1 MNLCLPDNIIDQVQ
15 EKTDIVETIS
25 RYIPLKKIGR
35 NYKTTCPFHSEK
47 TPSFIV
53 SPDKQIYHC
62 FGCGAGGN
70 VFSFV
75 MRYENLQFP
84 EAVEMLA
91 DKEGVKLPRMSG
103 GRDDNNSFAAQLYKI
118 NADASV
124 FFQSSLADNG
134 FAKDYLA
141 SRGVGKEAIER
152 FKIGYAPNSW
162 EALLNYFKAKGVA
175 GPILEKAGLVI
186 SNDKGG
192 HYDRFRNR
200 VIFPILDLKERILGF
215 GARVMDSSLPKYVN
229 SPETAIYSKG
239 RNLYGLNF
247 SKESIKKEGHALVV
261 EGYLDFLVPYQ
272 AGIKNIIATLGTA
285 LTQEQIRLIK
295 RFANTVVMVYDPDE
309 AGEAASLRNLDLFIG
324 EDVNVYIAELAAGY
338 DPDSYI
344 RKNGTD
350 EFLKVVKASRNI
362 FDYKFDK
369 LKERFDIKRAHGK
382 AGIASEMLP
391 TISRI
396 TNAVMRSEL
405 IKKLA
410 QRLSV
415 DEESLKTEMR
425 KVKPD
430 YVKSVNPEKAP
441 QSKRD
446 THTAE
451 MMVLALLLDAGNY
464 TGKIMNLV
472 SSEEFKDSSIRDAV
486 SAVYMLSKEN
496 INVDAARLINH
507 LGNGQDA
514 SALISEA
521 VNILDTIQDKAK
533 AVDDCIGRIKKDNIK
548 ERLAGLQDAIRTAH
562 GKKDEAEVR
571 KLVTEYNSLVKAGKA

>member
-1 MNLCLPDNIIDQVQ
+1 MPIPDNIIDQVQ

-91 DKEGVKLPRMSG
+91 DKAGVKLPRMSG